1 MTWIISVAIAVGI
14 FMIIGLMLANDNFF
28 FICGII
34 YVIAI
39 LAFAVHTIFFN

>member
-14 FMIIGLMLANDNFF
+14 LMVIMLILTNDNFF
-28 FICGII
+28 FIFGII

-39 LAFAVHTIFFN
+39 LAFAVHSTIF